1 MAKGLHKKALTQ
13 ILQIMHTR
21 TYQFP
26 ESKIQKFKK
35 FNAEFRIEKKK
46 HLLIDWA
53 FFTDIEIIC
62 QIEASPRFL
71 PYQTATGSWPGN
83 HIIEPLN

>member
-1 MAKGLHKKALTQ
+1 M
-13 ILQIMHTR
+13 LQIMHIR
-21 TYQFP
+21 AYQFP

-62 QIEASPRFL
+62 QIKSKPEISSISDCDWFL
-71 PYQTATGSWPGN
+71 AWKSY
-83 HIIEPLN
+83 H